1 MLYVTSTDHG
11 TPEDPGSVLN
21 FLHDVNLKQE
31 SFGKYTA
38 LDTGHSAALLHCTVI
53 LPDCPGPI
61 IVHCSAG
68 IGRTGT
74 FIVIDMI
81 IDQILALGLDCEI
94 DIQRTIQM
102 VGCFLYVTAT
112 STAVHV
118 AESSFTKMFSCS
130 RQKYYLYVVCGSG
143 AGPAV
148 RAGSDRGPVQVRLPG
163 GPAPHRDPAPEVKSV
178 L

>member
-102 VGCFLYVTAT
+102 VGCFLYCTLLLLPLQCTWQNQVLQ
-112 STAVHV
+112 
-118 AESSFTKMFSCS
+118 KCS
-130 RQKYYLYVVCGSG
+130 PVPGRNTTYTLCV
-143 AGPAV
+143 
-148 RAGSDRGPVQVRLPG
+148 VQVRAQRSGLVQTE
-163 GPAPHRDPAPEVKSV
+163 AQYKFVYLAVQHHIETLRQR
-178 L
+178 